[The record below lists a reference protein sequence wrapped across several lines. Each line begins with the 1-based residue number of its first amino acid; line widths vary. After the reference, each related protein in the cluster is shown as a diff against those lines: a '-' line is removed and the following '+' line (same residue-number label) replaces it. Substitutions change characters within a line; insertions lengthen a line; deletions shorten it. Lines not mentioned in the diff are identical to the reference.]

1 MPPTPLELVEGALP
15 PDMPAGCFMR
25 NGPNP
30 VPADASDAAYLITF
44 VHDERDGDSFVSL
57 IDGTPD
63 HVALLGSGEAE
74 KCASVAS

>member
-1 MPPTPLELVEGALP
+1 MTGDGEAGAAA
-15 PDMPAGCFMR
+15 DTTPAGAKA
-25 NGPNP
+25 
-30 VPADASDAAYLITF
+30 ADASDAAYLITF